1 MYDSNFYK
9 TSVLSSKLLRCYF
22 LQGTIYFGFYHFQYL
37 HILIM
42 VWYRRNESQEYTA
55 TCCLTVNSIF
65 IPPMNVIESWGY
77 FINIKRK
84 TIYMLSTQI
93 PNLNTKIKQRLHRDK
108 EAHFISC
115 KKKISCPK
123 KQKAFL
129 VGLQKLYTQESKIS
143 FGFLMS
149 YNITQL
155 LYVFL
160 NL

>member
-1 MYDSNFYK
+1 MYDSNFCINSVVSRK
-9 TSVLSSKLLRCYF
+9 FTIIDISNETSTSNV
-22 LQGTIYFGFYHFQYL
+22 GFYHFQYL

-65 IPPMNVIESWGY
+65 IPPMSVIESWGY

-108 EAHFISC
+108 ETHFISQ
-115 KKKISCPK
+115 KKRIACPK
-123 KQKAFL
+123 NRGSTFA
-129 VGLQKLYTQESKIS
+129 
-143 FGFLMS
+143 
-149 YNITQL
+149 NIIYL
-155 LYVFL
+155 INL
-160 NL
+160 N